1 MRQRERSKQVWA
13 KWRELVS
20 EQGRSGQSVAVF
32 CRSRGLCAPHFY
44 AWKKRLRE
52 ADGGQGEVRAPLA
65 KFVEVKLVP
74 AGPGLAG
81 AGRGAGAGPRAPGA
95 GAGRQVEFR
104 ARMGRFVKVNVVPA
118 GRGVA
123 GAGRDAGA
131 ARVSRA
137 AGDARVEV

>member
-32 CRSRGLCAPHFY
+32 CRERGLCAPHFY

-74 AGPGLAG
+74 AGLGL
-81 AGRGAGAGPRAPGA
+81 
-95 GAGRQVEFR
+95 
-104 ARMGRFVKVNVVPA
+104 
-118 GRGVA
+118 A

-131 ARVSRA
+131 ASVSRA
-137 AGDARVEV
+137 AGDARVEVLLKNGRSLRVGPGFDAELVRALVAVVESAA

>member
-32 CRSRGLCAPHFY
+32 CRERGLCAPHFY

-81 AGRGAGAGPRAPGA
+81 AGR
-95 GAGRQVEFR
+95 
-104 ARMGRFVKVNVVPA
+104 
-118 GRGVA
+118 
-123 GAGRDAGA
+123 DAGA

-137 AGDARVEV
+137 AGDLRVEVLLKNGRSLRVGPGFDAELVRALVAVVESAA

>member
-32 CRSRGLCAPHFY
+32 CRERGLCAPHFY

-52 ADGGQGEVRAPLA
+52 ANGGQGEVRAPLA

-81 AGRGAGAGPRAPGA
+81 AGR
-95 GAGRQVEFR
+95 
-104 ARMGRFVKVNVVPA
+104 
-118 GRGVA
+118 
-123 GAGRDAGA
+123 DAGA

-137 AGDARVEV
+137 AGDARVEVLLKNGRSLRVGPGFDAELVRALVAVVESAA